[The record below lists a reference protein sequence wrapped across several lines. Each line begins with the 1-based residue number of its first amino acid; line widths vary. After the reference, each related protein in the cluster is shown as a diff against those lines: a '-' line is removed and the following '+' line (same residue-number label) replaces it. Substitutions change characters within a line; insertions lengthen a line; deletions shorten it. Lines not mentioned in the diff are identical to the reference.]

1 MPSATIPETR
11 ARSRLGAAPEAPGAH
26 RRLCYATVALGL
38 IAALAALAV
47 PFAPVTQ
54 DRVTMTWP
62 MPGADPTA
70 TAAAIPLM
78 PYQPVE
84 LTATVPC
91 AGDASMDTV
100 LLSTMPLRP
109 DPAAPPLPG
118 LRVERFDDHLMVS
131 SYGKQVASIT
141 QPAGSCTLH
150 VGSDPD
156 RTWVNVNGQPVG
168 SVTGDFRPAVA
179 GAFTEAPSTAG
190 LHLTLI
196 TDTRFQTSPT
206 LVKAVLVT
214 LSVLALLAALLAAAR
229 LDACDNHTRRVR
241 LVPSGWWRLRGVDLV
256 MLVGLGMWAVIGPIT
271 VDDGYIAGIVRTRDT
286 NGYIGNLY
294 RWLNAP
300 EAPFGWFYELY
311 SLWAQV
317 SVAPLWMRIPST
329 VLAVV
334 CWLLLSRAVLPR
346 LRTATVLAT
355 RPSTVWVAAAVFA
368 AWWLPFNLG
377 LRPEP
382 WIAVAG
388 LVTLLAVERAVV
400 TRRLLPVLLGLVVAA
415 AATAVTP
422 TGVVAFMPFLAGLVP
437 LLRALRQRPELP
449 RFALLVL
456 LIAAPSSALLLAYA
470 DQTLA
475 SVTEAIR
482 IRTLIDGV
490 QPWFAEPQRYAALLT
505 LGSVDGSLQRRVP
518 VLLTLLGLAGIA
530 WLRVSGSVGL
540 RQVAVARD
548 PVTRIAVT
556 LVLSLAALTFT
567 PTKWTYHFGAFAG
580 VGSAVLVIAL
590 HAWSGPALARATS
603 RPLTAGAAGAVATA
617 ALALAAGFA
626 LAGRNQWPY
635 VSNYGVTWGTLAPQL
650 GGVSA
655 ATTVLIGGLLLAA
668 VSGVSVAW
676 ALAGGRPVPIARYVP
691 SPGLL
696 ALVLVVATV
705 GLQVASVARASVRQR
720 TTYSLAADNIT
731 TLTGSSCG
739 LADHLRVETSPLAGL
754 LTPSGGSDPAGLVPA
769 EATALDMAGMA
780 LPGWR
785 AAGTGPFIRGHTPW
799 YRLDD
804 RGWPVVVTI
813 SGQLRPGTSLVAQF
827 ARSGGAQPTAQPT
840 AQPREV
846 HSVTL
851 TDQPGAPAARD
862 IRIAVP
868 ESAELVRLSVTAYQ
882 APAAMP
888 LVFSVPRIPRTVPMH
903 DVVPPA
909 TEAVVDWPVAFLYP
923 CLRIAGTPG
932 GTATLPPWRVSTPV
946 ADGAGSIVLAP
957 ELGGPFA
964 TPRALIQAEQL
975 AVYLQGDPM
984 RDVATLYRWRPVT
997 TFSTPGIS
1005 RMSEIRWGWQHS
1017 GHLHVPG

>member
-1 MPSATIPETR
+1 VPSATIPETG
-11 ARSRLGAAPEAPGAH
+11 ARPWLGAARERPGAH
-26 RRLCYATVALGL
+26 RRLWYATVALGL

-54 DRVTMTWP
+54 DRVTVTWP
-62 MPGADPTA
+62 MPGADPAA

-78 PYQPVE
+78 PYQPVQ

-91 AGDASMDTV
+91 AADAPAAGSSTMSTVDTV
-100 LLSTMPLRP
+100 LLSTVPLRP
-109 DPAAPPLPG
+109 DPAAAPLPG
-118 LRVERFDDHLMVS
+118 LRVERFDGQLVVS
-131 SYGKQVASIT
+131 SYGKQVATAT
-141 QPAGSCTLH
+141 QPAGPCTIQL
-150 VGSDPD
+150 GSDPD
-156 RTWVNVNGQPVG
+156 RTWVTVNGRPVG
-168 SVTGDFRPAVA
+168 EVTDDVRPVVA

-190 LHLTLI
+190 LHLRLV

-206 LVKAVLVT
+206 LVKAVLMA
-214 LSVLALLAALLAAAR
+214 LSVLALLAALLVAAR
-229 LDACDNHTRRVR
+229 LDARDNHTRRVR
-241 LVPSGWWRLRGVDLV
+241 RVSSGWWRLPPAVDLV
-256 MLVGLGMWAVIGPIT
+256 VMAGLAGWAVIGPIT
-271 VDDGYIAGIVRTRDT
+271 VDDGYIMGIVRTRDT

-311 SLWAQV
+311 ALWAQV

-329 VLAVV
+329 VLGLA

-346 LRTATVLAT
+346 LGSFAK

-368 AWWLPFNLG
+368 VWWLPFNLG

-388 LVTLLAVERAVV
+388 LVTLLAVERTLV

-415 AATAVTP
+415 GATAVTP
-422 TGVVAFMPFLAGLVP
+422 TGVVAFMPFVAGFVP

-449 RFALLVL
+449 RFALLVV

-475 SVTEAIR
+475 SVSEAIR

-490 QPWFAEPQRYAALLT
+490 QPWFAEPQRYAILLT
-505 LGSVDGSLQRRVP
+505 PDSVEGSLQRRVP

-530 WLRVSGSVGL
+530 WLRARGAVGM
-540 RQVAVARD
+540 ARG
-548 PVTRIAVT
+548 PVFRVAVT
-556 LVLSLAALTFT
+556 LALSLVALTFT

-580 VGSAVLVIAL
+580 VGSAVLVVAL
-590 HAWSGPALARATS
+590 HAWSAPALARSTA
-603 RPLTAGAAGAVATA
+603 RPLTTGAAGAVGTA
-617 ALALAAGFA
+617 VLALAAGFA

-650 GGVSA
+650 AGISA
-655 ATTVLIGGLLLAA
+655 ATTALVGGLLLAA
-668 VSGVSVAW
+668 VSGGSVAW
-676 ALAGGRPVPIARYVP
+676 ALAGGRPPSIVRHLP

-705 GLQVASVARASVRQR
+705 GLQVASVARAAVRQR
-720 TTYSLAADNIT
+720 ASYSLAADSVT
-731 TLTGSSCG
+731 KSSCG
-739 LADHLRVETSPLAGL
+739 LADHLRVETNPLAGL
-754 LTPSGGSDPAGLVPA
+754 LTPSGGDDPVGLVPA

-785 AAGTGPFIRGHTPW
+785 AAGTGPLVRGHTPW
-799 YRLDD
+799 YRLDG

-813 SGQLRPGTSLVAQF
+813 SGNVRPGTSLVAQF
-827 ARSGGAQPTAQPT
+827 AHGSSGQRTELP
-840 AQPREV
+840 
-846 HSVTL
+846 SVTL
-851 TDQPGAPAARD
+851 ADQPGAPAARD

-868 ESAELVRLSVTAYQ
+868 ESAELVRLSVTAYR
-882 APAAMP
+882 APGQIP
-888 LVFSVPRIPRTVPMH
+888 LTFSVPRIPRTVPMH

-923 CLRIAGTPG
+923 CLRIAGTPE
-932 GTATLPPWRVSTPV
+932 GTAMLPRWRVSTP
-946 ADGAGSIVLAP
+946 AYDSSGYIVSTP

-964 TPRALIQAEQL
+964 TPRALVQADQL

-984 RDVATLYRWRPVT
+984 RDVATLYRWTPVT
-997 TFSTPGIS
+997 TLRTPAIS
-1005 RMSEIRWGWQHS
+1005 RSSEIRWGWQHS
-1017 GHLHVPG
+1017 GHLDVPK